1 MNDLL
6 KTLYPTETVLRE
18 LCGIDGLLPPS
29 DRVRFRNILYAKK
42 GKYKIGDVIEH
53 DGKKEILKKFSSDYV
68 NMVYFDIWE
77 TEEISKLEYEMR
89 KIIKEHEE
97 NNAYW

>member
-18 LCGIDGLLPPS
+18 LCGMDGLLPPS

-42 GKYKIGDVIEH
+42 GKYKVGDVIDH
-53 DGKKEILKKFSSDYV
+53 NGRKEVLKKFSSDYIGL
-68 NMVYFDIWE
+68 VYFDIWE
-77 TEEISKLEYEMR
+77 TKEISKLEYEMR
-89 KIIKEHEE
+89 KIIEE
-97 NNAYW
+97 NKK

>member
-18 LCGIDGLLPPS
+18 LCGMDGLLPPS

-42 GKYKIGDVIEH
+42 GKYKVGDVVDH
-53 DGKKEILKKFSSDYV
+53 NGRKEVLKKFSSDYIGL
-68 NMVYFDIWE
+68 VYFDIWE
-77 TEEISKLEYEMR
+77 TKEISKLEYEMR
-89 KIIKEHEE
+89 KIIEE
-97 NNAYW
+97 NKK